1 MSYDVLIDHIIKEAE
16 KRREDI
22 LAEARKKADAMLTGL
37 GNMIEDLKARAFS
50 NVKKDLDEYRVKELN
65 KARHR
70 GNAYIYAA
78 KGEVVDDV
86 FKEVEN
92 AFHSTIEGPAYPSIL
107 KNLLIEGLQ
116 EVKGKVHVIANSRDC
131 PRVKDILKDI
141 SLTGCEVLS
150 VKEDDRI
157 NAGVEVLSYDNS
169 ISIINTLWSRFDK
182 VREDMMPQLREIL
195 FTDKNNA

>member
-16 KRREDI
+16 KKREEI
-22 LAEARKKADAMLTGL
+22 LAEVRKKADAMLTGL
-37 GNMIEDLKARAFS
+37 GNMIEELKARAFS

-70 GNAYIYAA
+70 GKAFISIA
-78 KGEVVDDV
+78 KGEVVDEV
-86 FKEVEN
+86 FKEVDN
-92 AFHSTIEGPAYPSIL
+92 AFHSIIEGPAYPSIL

-116 EVKGKVHVIANSRDC
+116 GVKGKVHVIANSRDC
-131 PRVKDILKDI
+131 PLIKEILKGI
-141 SLTGCEVLS
+141 SVTGCEVLS
-150 VKEDDRI
+150 VKGDDRI

-169 ISIINTLWSRFDK
+169 FSIINTLWSRFDK

-195 FTDKNNA
+195 FTDKNDA